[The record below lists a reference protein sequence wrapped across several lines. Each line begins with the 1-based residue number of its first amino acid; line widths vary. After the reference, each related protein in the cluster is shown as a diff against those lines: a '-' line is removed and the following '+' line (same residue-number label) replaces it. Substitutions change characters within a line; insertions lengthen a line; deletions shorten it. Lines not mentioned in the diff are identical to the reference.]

1 LLVNCGTAPRELPRP
16 VSAPHEAAPRSAPA
30 TQPAANAVSPAP
42 LLVVIIVDQL
52 AEWVMNERLAS
63 MSAHGAF
70 ARLRREGL
78 FVHELRYEH
87 ATTSTA
93 PGHAA
98 LFSGL
103 PPRESGIYANER
115 LDPRSHKAVSILADD
130 ATRLVADPSVADSSS
145 SAAIMRG
152 ATLADALREQAPNA
166 WIVSISLKDRAAIF
180 GGGRH
185 PTFSI
190 WFDVERGAFVTSSA
204 FASEL
209 PSWVTERRNALERA
223 RVSRWEPLDPA
234 WLRGHAP
241 TDDDQAGEGDLGAGT
256 HFPYDLSLS
265 KAPNRV
271 FRGTPIA
278 DDTVLDLGLAALA
291 TRRPEQPALLVLS
304 LSAFDY
310 VGHVTGPESWESW
323 ETLRRLDL
331 KLASFLEEAERLS
344 RGRFSVLL
352 TADHGAPPLPETA
365 SSASARPWCQSSQ
378 PDYFERPCDAGGRLY
393 RDELEHT
400 LRLVARAALGKGD
413 WIEGV
418 VEPFVYFTPAVAAL
432 PPARRAKLEAACGQ
446 ALARYPEVARSFTK
460 SDRPASCPEPADQ
473 SLEALVCRSLPDNAG
488 DLYIATRPGSF
499 FDPNLARGRGVNH
512 GSPYLFDR
520 TVPLFVRGADLN
532 GAGREQAGPVRP
544 ADFTATAAAR
554 LGIQPPAGAATGRD
568 LLSASR

>member
-1 LLVNCGTAPRELPRP
+1 
-16 VSAPHEAAPRSAPA
+16 
-30 TQPAANAVSPAP
+30 
-42 LLVVIIVDQL
+42 LLVVVIVDQL

-63 MSAHGAF
+63 LATDGAF

-115 LDPRSHKAVSILADD
+115 LDPNSHKAVSILADD
-130 ATRLVADPSVADSSS
+130 TTRLVTDPPVADSSS
-145 SAAIMRG
+145 SAALMRG

-180 GGGRH
+180 GGGQH
-185 PTFSI
+185 PTASI

-204 FASEL
+204 FANQL
-209 PSWVTERRNALERA
+209 PAWVGEQRSALARA
-223 RVSRWEPLDPA
+223 RVARWEPLDAA

-241 TDDDQAGEGDLGAGT
+241 TADNQAGEGDLGAGT
-256 HFPYDLSLS
+256 RFPYELSLS

-271 FRGTPIA
+271 FRGTPLA
-278 DDTVLDLGLAALA
+278 DESVLDLGLAALA
-291 TRRPEQPALLVLS
+291 SREREQPALLVLS

-323 ETLRRLDL
+323 EALRRLDQ
-331 KLASFLEEAERLS
+331 KLASFLLEVERLS
-344 RGRFSVLL
+344 RGNFSLLL

-365 SSASARPWCQSSQ
+365 GNAEARPWCRSSQ

-393 RDELEHT
+393 RDELERA
-400 LRLVARAALGKGD
+400 LRLAAQAALGKGD
-413 WIEGV
+413 WIDGV
-418 VEPFVYFTPAVAAL
+418 VEPFVYYTPAVAAL
-432 PPARRAKLEAACGQ
+432 TPARRGKLDAACTQ
-446 ALARYPEVARSFTK
+446 ALARYPEVARVFAK
-460 SDRPASCPEPADQ
+460 SNHPALCPEPADQ
-473 SLEALVCRSLPDNAG
+473 TLDALVCRSLPDNAG

-532 GAGREQAGPVRP
+532 GAGQEQTGPVRP
-544 ADFTATAAAR
+544 SDFTATAAAR
-554 LGIQPPAGAATGRD
+554 LGIQPPAGAALGRD
-568 LLSASR
+568 LLSTSR